1 MIAKLLKGNI
11 NKIVIIQ
18 VLLVGVVS
26 NNIYKQKRTYIIR
39 MLKIILLLFCLS
51 TSVAYHGT
59 PVVWNKI
66 IQFPVNIRVSQ
77 FLNDKGINNCFEYE
91 EDQDNL
97 YLKCWT
103 DNELINVDI
112 KIYNND
118 EVAYI

>member
-1 MIAKLLKGNI
+1 
-11 NKIVIIQ
+11 
-18 VLLVGVVS
+18 
-26 NNIYKQKRTYIIR
+26 
-39 MLKIILLLFCLS
+39 MLKWLLLFLGLYA
-51 TSVAYHGT
+51 TTAYHGT
-59 PVVWNKI
+59 PVIWNKI

-77 FLNDKGINNCFEYE
+77 FLTVKGINNCFEYE

-97 YLKCWT
+97 HLKCWV